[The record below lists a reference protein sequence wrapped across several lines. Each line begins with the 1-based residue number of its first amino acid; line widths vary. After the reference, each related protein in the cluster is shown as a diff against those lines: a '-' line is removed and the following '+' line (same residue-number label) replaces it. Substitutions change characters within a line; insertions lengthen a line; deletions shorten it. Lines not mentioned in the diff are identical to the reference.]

1 MTALA
6 PGPPSRAL
14 KRIGWSIVALG
25 LCLVALSAT
34 FLVIDISSAVR
45 AAVGGTSYRTPV
57 DQSIQLGAGDYVV
70 YQQTGTASGGRISG
84 NGGYCNGCLAP
95 LTLQPRDVQ
104 VTGPDGAAIA
114 TGYPRGAD
122 TLTRN
127 GEIYS
132 GAVSFH
138 AAHSGRYEIRV
149 HPAGAETVIISKDI
163 VSEVLSGLIWVLGLV
178 AGGLL
183 LVIGFILLIVHWT
196 RRSRVNRPPP
206 PGWYTDAASPGGWR
220 WWTGSAW
227 AAPPVA

>member
-57 DQSIQLGAGDYVV
+57 DQSIQLSAGDYVV

-95 LTLQPRDVQ
+95 LTLQPRDV
-104 VTGPDGAAIA
+104 
-114 TGYPRGAD
+114 
-122 TLTRN
+122 
-127 GEIYS
+127 EIYS